1 MLPST
6 KRTYWDLQEKGSKVK
21 IPVLSFS
28 LCTIILTT
36 LMIVAMK
43 AFDITRP
50 LVSAA
55 AIGLAQRALEEATKY
70 AQERHVREF
79 WCDFW
84 WDTAKIEK
92 QTMGQPIINHQGV
105 AFMLA
110 DMAIGV
116 EAARGLVWKA
126 AWAKDCKQ
134 RNSTCIFIFCRF
146 TRSTCFWL
154 DIPSVLCVDG

>member
-21 IPVLSFS
+21 IPVPSFS

-55 AIGLAQRALEEATKY
+55 AVGLAQRALEEATKY

-79 WCDFW
+79 
-84 WDTAKIEK
+84 
-92 QTMGQPIINHQGV
+92 
-105 AFMLA
+105 
-110 DMAIGV
+110 
-116 EAARGLVWKA
+116 
-126 AWAKDCKQ
+126 
-134 RNSTCIFIFCRF
+134 
-146 TRSTCFWL
+146 
-154 DIPSVLCVDG
+154 